1 MDDFGTRLD
10 HLSNEMCQMNTRIGQ
25 IAQRQFHL
33 GGFVPS
39 PKHNTSLES
48 STSGK
53 DDGDASGS
61 YYDDEMTPF

>member
-1 MDDFGTRLD
+1 MDDFGTHLD
-10 HLSNEMCQMNTRIGQ
+10 YLFDEMCQMNTKIGQ
-25 IAQRQFHL
+25 IAQRQSHL

-39 PKHNTSLES
+39 PKRNPSLES

-61 YYDDEMTPF
+61 YYDDVMTPF

>member
-1 MDDFGTRLD
+1 
-10 HLSNEMCQMNTRIGQ
+10 MNTKIGQ

-53 DDGDASGS
+53 VDGDASGS